1 MFITLTH
8 ATGRALINV
17 EHIVGIVEHEG
28 QVFVGSRGAEA
39 LEVFETYDDIMRRIE
54 DSRSKVW

>member
-17 EHIVGIVEHEG
+17 DHIIGIVEHG
-28 QVFVGSRGAEA
+28 GKVFVGSRDGEP
-39 LEVFETYDDIMRRIE
+39 LEVFETYDDIVARIE
-54 DSRSKVW
+54 QGRTKVW